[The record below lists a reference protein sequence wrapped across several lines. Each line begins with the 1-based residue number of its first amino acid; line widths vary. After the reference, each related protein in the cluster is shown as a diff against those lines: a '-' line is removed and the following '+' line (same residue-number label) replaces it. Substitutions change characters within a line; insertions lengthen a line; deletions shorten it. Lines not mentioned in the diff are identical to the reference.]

1 MSNNQSQNSESEGQE
16 LAFPTAELVA
26 AREQQGLSQNDVAH
40 ELRLSDKYI
49 DALERAAFEELPS
62 LVFAR
67 GYIRSYTK
75 LLKLD
80 EERFLSCFDALYGRS
95 GAAPNIRS
103 APGMQSSARLGDPM
117 IKWSAWFFLLVVIAA
132 TVWWWKTQQ
141 GLDQPISQ
149 LPTAQPVEV
158 ESADGTTLIVPPDSG
173 VVSDN
178 ASVVPQVIA
187 NSDTSLADGE
197 PVAESSGE
205 LSIPLTVTGSASVD
219 ESATEVVT
227 EPDTDAVSEPA
238 AEASV
243 AVDNTEVQALADK
256 GTLRITF
263 VDECWVSVEDHTGEV
278 LAMRVKPAGSELS
291 VSGVKPLKVLLG
303 RANAVG
309 EVVFDG
315 KAVSFDRNGRS
326 GVVRLSLPQS

>member
-1 MSNNQSQNSESEGQE
+1 MSNNQSQNPEGEGQE

-26 AREQQGLSQNDVAH
+26 ARERQGLSQNDVAH

-80 EERFLSCFDALYGRS
+80 EERFLICFDALYGRS

-132 TVWWWKTQQ
+132 TIWWWKTQQ

-149 LPTAQPVEV
+149 LPTTQSVEV
-158 ESADGTTLIVPPDSG
+158 ESADGTTLIVPPDS
-173 VVSDN
+173 VAVSGS
-178 ASVVPQVIA
+178 ASVVPPVTIK
-187 NSDTSLADGE
+187 SDAQLVEGE
-197 PVAESSGE
+197 LEVQPSGE
-205 LSIPLTVTGSASVD
+205 LSIPLTVTGSVSVD
-219 ESATEVVT
+219 EPTTEIV
-227 EPDTDAVSEPA
+227 AEPA
-238 AEASV
+238 VEESV
-243 AVDNTEVQALADK
+243 AAANTAMQAVTDK

-278 LAMRVKPAGSELS
+278 LAMRVKPAGSELT
-291 VSGVKPLKVLLG
+291 VSGVTPLKVLLG
-303 RANAVG
+303 RASAVG

-315 KAVSFDRNGRS
+315 KAVSFERNGRS